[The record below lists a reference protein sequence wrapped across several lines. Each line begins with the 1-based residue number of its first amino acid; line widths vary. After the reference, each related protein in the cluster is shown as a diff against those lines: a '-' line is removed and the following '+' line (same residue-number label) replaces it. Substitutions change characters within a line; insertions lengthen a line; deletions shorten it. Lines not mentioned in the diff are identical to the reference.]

1 MRKHKGLT
9 VFFAIGLILGIL
21 VAYCYVLPRTPIATN
36 GYASDSRQD
45 RSFNVSIEINPN
57 LELFAVVYILAFN
70 GSDPFILA
78 PKSYVE
84 SVLSYF
90 GSNKNAEAVQYV
102 KAVFSNSRPY
112 YYRNTLIMEWSNRLV
127 QLNYLANESQGSL
140 GFEFRLL
147 AEFANESNF
156 LKFYKEH
163 EREYRNAIQPIQ
175 ESKAFKTFPELL
187 KKLFGY
193 SYKEYKI
200 EYSYSLRIQGH
211 AMTTN
216 ETAYYISNVPQ
227 PTKVVKPRTI
237 QAQFEEITILH
248 EFSHPYVDRA
258 LSSLDLSNLSYY
270 VEVLQ
275 NELPLLVIADDWHV
289 RNIDNYMNELLTEGL
304 AIYIAENLN
313 ISQGIIKFR
322 LLRDLVLLYPLP
334 YVIREYYI
342 FMHDNMTLPKFLPIL
357 MSKMQKIATPNNVSR
372 YYEQEVPVTWYGAL
386 NHVVVAGKVV
396 IVYGEGYEILAL
408 QLKSS
413 LERTL
418 EDAGVYVQ
426 IEVTTPDN
434 ITASQLKE
442 DLILVGTPTDNSIIK
457 KLDGLMPFRVASHGD
472 GWSIIENRE
481 VVEDL
486 YSFNMSTLLEIPSNS
501 KILCNNGGWIVEVL
515 RNPWEKEN
523 FITVF
528 APFGSKSE
536 DPFLQYLGLPSSYI
550 LYCNGEYIE
559 GFYTQE
565 GVVQ

>member
-1 MRKHKGLT
+1 VG
-9 VFFAIGLILGIL
+9 
-21 VAYCYVLPRTPIATN
+21 
-36 GYASDSRQD
+36 
-45 RSFNVSIEINPN
+45 E
-57 LELFAVVYILAFN
+57 
-70 GSDPFILA
+70 
-78 PKSYVE
+78 
-84 SVLSYF
+84 
-90 GSNKNAEAVQYV
+90 
-102 KAVFSNSRPY
+102 
-112 YYRNTLIMEWSNRLV
+112 
-127 QLNYLANESQGSL
+127 
-140 GFEFRLL
+140 
-147 AEFANESNF
+147 
-156 LKFYKEH
+156 
-163 EREYRNAIQPIQ
+163 
-175 ESKAFKTFPELL
+175 
-187 KKLFGY
+187 
-193 SYKEYKI
+193 
-200 EYSYSLRIQGH
+200 
-211 AMTTN
+211 
-216 ETAYYISNVPQ
+216 
-227 PTKVVKPRTI
+227 
-237 QAQFEEITILH
+237 
-248 EFSHPYVDRA
+248 A
-258 LSSLDLSNLSYY
+258 LSSLNLSNLSYY
-270 VEVLQ
+270 VEILQ
-275 NELPLLVIADDWHV
+275 NELPLLVMTYDWHV

-515 RNPWEKEN
+515 RNPWEKED

-528 APFGSKSE
+528 IPFNSKSE
-536 DPFLQYLGLPSSYI
+536 DSFLRYFGLPSSYI

>member
-1 MRKHKGLT
+1 MRKHKGLI
-9 VFFAIGLILGIL
+9 VFFIVGLVLGIL
-21 VAYCYVLPRTPIATN
+21 IAHCYMLPRTSIAIN
-36 GYASDSRQD
+36 RDASDSGYSQ
-45 RSFNVSIEINPN
+45 SFNVSVEINPN

-90 GSNKNAEAVQYV
+90 GPYKNSEAVQYV
-102 KAVFSNSRPY
+102 KAVFGNSPY
-112 YYRNTLIMEWSNRLV
+112 YYRDTLIMEWSNRLV
-127 QLNYLANESQGSL
+127 QLNYLANESQNSL

-156 LKFYKEH
+156 LKFYDAHK
-163 EREYRNAIQPIQ
+163 REYRNAIRGIQ
-175 ESKAFKTFPELL
+175 ESKAFRTFPELL

-193 SYKEYKI
+193 SYREYKI
-200 EYSYSLRIQGH
+200 EYSYSLRIHGH

-216 ETAYYISNVPQ
+216 ETAYYIGSVPQ
-227 PTKVVKPRTI
+227 PTNVVKSRTL
-237 QAQFEEITILH
+237 QDQFEEITILH
-248 EFSHPYVDRA
+248 EFSHPYVGKA
-258 LSSLDLSNLSYY
+258 LSSLNLSNLSYY
-270 VEVLQ
+270 VKTAQ

-304 AIYIAENLN
+304 AIYMAENLN

-334 YVIREYYI
+334 YVITEYKI
-342 FMHDNMTLPKFLPIL
+342 FAHNNMTLPKSLPIL
-357 MSKMQKIATPNNVSR
+357 MSKMQKIATPDNVSE
-372 YYEQEVPVTWYGAL
+372 YYEQKVPVTWYGTI
-386 NHVVVAGKVV
+386 NHVVMTGKVI
-396 IVYGEGYEILAL
+396 IVYGEGYETLAL

-418 EDAGVYVQ
+418 EDEGVYNIQ
-426 IEVTTPDN
+426 IGVTNPDN

-442 DLILVGTPTDNSIIK
+442 DLILVGTPADNSILK
-457 KLDGLMPFRVASHGD
+457 KLNGLMPFRVASHGD
-472 GWSIIENRE
+472 GWSITENHG

-486 YSFNMSTLLEIPSNS
+486 YSFNMSTLSEIHSNS
-501 KILCNNGGWIVEVL
+501 KILCNNGGWIIEVL
-515 RNPWEKEN
+515 RNPWEMEN

-528 APFGSKSE
+528 IPFDSKSE
-536 DPFLQYLGLPSSYI
+536 NPFLRYLGLPSSYI

-559 GFYTQE
+559 GFYTQRR
-565 GVVQ
+565 